1 MKADAISSATTQSK
15 QQRRELMPEVTKI
28 VDDYLR
34 EFGLEEIHALEKAN
48 GMTVD
53 WVRKGNANG

>member
-1 MKADAISSATTQSK
+1 
-15 QQRRELMPEVTKI
+15 MPEVTKI